1 MLNKYNINN
10 ILFNFFIIAIA
21 TIIFYIIIKSINNS
35 EKFFIILN
43 I

>member
-10 ILFNFFIIAIA
+10 ILFNFFIMH
-21 TIIFYIIIKSINNS
+21 TNIIFYIIIKSINNS